1 MTEETMNSMT
11 KGTIFTA
18 GSLGD
23 LPDSNQWPIW
33 FTPKLIL
40 IINHACRRF
49 ITRYAK
55 GVDGKIVQRFYR
67 ALRDAWLR
75 GYMTTIEAWAEFYV
89 FVAHFHRHYLL

>member
-1 MTEETMNSMT
+1 MNSMT

-23 LPDSNQWPIW
+23 LPDFNQ
-33 FTPKLIL
+33 
-40 IINHACRRF
+40 CRF

>member
-1 MTEETMNSMT
+1 MNSMT

-23 LPDSNQWPIW
+23 LPDFNQWPIW

-49 ITRYAK
+49 ITP
-55 GVDGKIVQRFYR
+55 
-67 ALRDAWLR
+67 
-75 GYMTTIEAWAEFYV
+75 EF
-89 FVAHFHRHYLL
+89 

>member
-1 MTEETMNSMT
+1 MNSMT

-23 LPDSNQWPIW
+23 LPDFNQWPIW

-67 ALRDAWLR
+67 ALRDAWLHHYR
-75 GYMTTIEAWAEFYV
+75 GMGGVLRIRSAFPPPLPAV
-89 FVAHFHRHYLL
+89 IGMPS